1 MKVAF
6 GSLTP
11 GHLLSC
17 IRSRSTLDVSKLH
30 VQSSQKERFMRDPG
44 IEPGSVP
51 WQGTILPLNQPRF
64 RFHGS
69 YGLYWRRELVQYCS
83 AATMSILCVLTC
95 NEKGN
100 QF

>member
-1 MKVAF
+1 M
-6 GSLTP
+6 
-11 GHLLSC
+11 C
-17 IRSRSTLDVSKLH
+17 
-30 VQSSQKERFMRDPG
+30 SQKKDFLRDPG

-69 YGLYWRRELVQYCS
+69 QLFVGCCYLS
-83 AATMSILCVLTC
+83 AALNNGNLSEMSILCVYLTC
-95 NEKGN
+95 YEKGN